1 MQDKL
6 FEQDTD
12 SSVLC
17 NISSLFVL
25 YKMVNQMGLEQ
36 SSDIAQEVL
45 EISFKILMASKPI
58 FMIFYI
64 LHQHFHILNML

>member
-58 FMIFYI
+58 LMIFYI